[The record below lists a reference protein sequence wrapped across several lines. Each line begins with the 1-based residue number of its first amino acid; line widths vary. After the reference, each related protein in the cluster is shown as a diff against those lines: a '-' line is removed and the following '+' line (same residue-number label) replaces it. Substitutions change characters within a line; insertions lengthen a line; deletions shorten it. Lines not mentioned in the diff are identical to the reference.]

1 MRRIQLCGLSC
12 LNALETLVT
21 QYSNPSQATITEPSS
36 STGPAAKLK
45 LRSWSAFGL
54 VAGLLVC
61 HQLLLQ
67 PVLLRLDTDGP
78 VINVAGR
85 QRMLSQKLSKAA
97 LALQAAI
104 QPEER
109 NKRREELAAVAA
121 EWSRAHRGLQQGD
134 PGLKLPRATDPKVRA
149 AYRELEPHVQA
160 ILGATEDL
168 LARDPLQSEMS
179 ISQAS
184 AIRAIMQHE
193 EVFLTLMHRVVGL
206 HEANARAHVFQLQV
220 LGWGI
225 VATILALLLTI
236 QFFVIRPA
244 VDVVG
249 NRLALWEAQYRRLVE
264 SMSEGLVV
272 LDAQG
277 NIQLANR
284 RFCELLELP
293 LEEVLGRPASQ
304 FVTDSDS
311 ARYDELIANAFQRTA
326 PAELVL
332 QQSTGRLIETMAS
345 IQSIPDGGGS
355 REVYL
360 LVVTDITER
369 KQAEKK
375 SRELLEQL
383 AHANRLKSIGEL
395 TAELAHELNQPLAA
409 IANFA
414 EACLATLREGT
425 FAVEELRTPLQRILA
440 AALRS
445 GEIVR
450 RGRRYSQRKPHEVHP
465 ESLNELVRE
474 VEQLCRDEG
483 LRREVTIELEL
494 APDLP
499 LIPVDG
505 IQVQQVLA
513 NLIQNAFSAMEST
526 PVSRRRLRIITQNEA
541 PGSVCVSVCDCGTG
555 LKGIDVS
562 RLFEPFYTTRAGG
575 LGLGLAIAQN
585 IVEAHGGSINATNN
599 AEGGATF
606 RFTLPTRAPVIDS
619 GWSNIE
625 DEVTHA

>member
-1 MRRIQLCGLSC
+1 MRRIQLYGLSC
-12 LNALETLVT
+12 LNALEALVT
-21 QYSNPSQATITEPSS
+21 QHSNPSQATITEPSS
-36 STGPAAKLK
+36 SHGPAAKLK

-54 VAGLLVC
+54 VAVLLVC
-61 HQLLLQ
+61 HQLLVQ
-67 PVLLRLDTDGP
+67 PVLLRLNTDGP

-97 LALQAAI
+97 LALQAAS
-104 QPEER
+104 QPDER
-109 NKRREELAAVAA
+109 EKRRQELAAVAA

-168 LARDPLQSEMS
+168 LARDPQQTQMS

-184 AIRAIMQHE
+184 AIRAIMEHE
-193 EVFLTLMHRVVGL
+193 EVFLTLMHRLVGL
-206 HEANARAHVFQLQV
+206 HEANARSRVFQLQA

-225 VATILALLLTI
+225 VATIVALLLTI
-236 QFFVIRPA
+236 QFLVIRPA
-244 VDVVG
+244 VDVVS

-272 LDAQG
+272 LDADRQ
-277 NIQLANR
+277 IQLANR
-284 RFCELLELP
+284 RFCELIGLR
-293 LEEVLGRPASQ
+293 LEEILGRKMLQ
-304 FVTDSDS
+304 FVPESDG
-311 ARYDELIANAFQRTA
+311 ARYEALIANVAQRNA
-326 PAELVL
+326 PVELAL
-332 QQSTGRLIETMAS
+332 QQASGGLIETMAS
-345 IQSIPDGGGS
+345 IQSIPDGGGA

-395 TAELAHELNQPLAA
+395 TAELSHELNQPLAA

-425 FAVEELRTPLQRILA
+425 FAVEELQAPLQRILA
-440 AALRS
+440 AALRG

-450 RGRRYSQRKPHEVHP
+450 RGRKYSQRRPHEVSA

-474 VEQLCRDEG
+474 VEQLCRDEA

-494 APDLP
+494 ASSLP

-505 IQVQQVLA
+505 IQIQQVLA

-526 PVSRRRLRIITQNEA
+526 PVSRRRLRIITANDG
-541 PGSVCVSVCDCGTG
+541 PDLVCVSVCDNGMG
-555 LKGIDVS
+555 FNGIDGS
-562 RLFEPFYTTRAGG
+562 RLFEPFFTTRAGG

-585 IVEAHGGSINATNN
+585 IVEVHGGRISATDNAD
-599 AEGGATF
+599 GGATF
-606 RFTLPTRAPVIDS
+606 RFTLPTRAPEIDS

-625 DEVTHA
+625 DEIAHA